1 LRDVSGAALFEDP
14 EGAVLAGISVLSLS
28 LGPLSASVILVTLE
42 SDFSGSFLLL
52 LGSFALADECWPAL
66 ASGAVS
72 HCRPAYPP
80 PKATEMATRYANNAG
95 IRRSPKANDKNS
107 LQLGFVPRIGTKIA
121 DFHCMPKA
129 KEEINHENAMP
140 FRDNFHSVL
149 GRASITPTDWM
160 AEVRCP

>member
-28 LGPLSASVILVTLE
+28 SGPLSASVILVTLE
-42 SDFSGSFLLL
+42 SGFSGSFFLL
-52 LGSFALADECWPAL
+52 LGSFALADECWLAL
-66 ASGAVS
+66 ASGAES

-80 PKATEMATRYANNAG
+80 PKATEIARRYANTTFT
-95 IRRSPKANDKNS
+95 KVNDKNS

-121 DFHCMPKA
+121 DFHCLPKA
-129 KEEINHENAMP
+129 REEINHENAMP
-140 FRDNFHSVL
+140 FRDNFYSVL
-149 GRASITPTDWM
+149 GRASISPTDWM